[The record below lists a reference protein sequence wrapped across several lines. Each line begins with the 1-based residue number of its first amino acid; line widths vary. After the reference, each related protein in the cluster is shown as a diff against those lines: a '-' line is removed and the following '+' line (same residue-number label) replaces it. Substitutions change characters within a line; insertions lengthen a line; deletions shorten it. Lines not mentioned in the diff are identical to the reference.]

1 MDAYRRLWKVG
12 TIRQYKMILHFC
24 SILLVLISSLAM
36 CFWEPEKLKGQPR
49 WFNCQVYMIYI
60 LYALSPIP
68 LMAIMNSIMDQS
80 KEMCFATTK
89 SEQDDNMYYNLT

>member
-1 MDAYRRLWKVG
+1 M
-12 TIRQYKMILHFC
+12 
-24 SILLVLISSLAM
+24 SI
-36 CFWEPEKLKGQPR
+36 WDKEKLREHMP
-49 WFNCQVYMIYI
+49 WFNFQVYMIYI
-60 LYALSPIP
+60 MYALSPIP

>member
-24 SILLVLISSLAM
+24 SILLVLISNLAM
-36 CFWEPEKLKGQPR
+36 SFWNKDKLKDRKR
-49 WFNCQVYMIYI
+49 WLNCQVYMIYI

-80 KEMCFATTK
+80 KEMCFAPTK